1 MDSDTFSSIVWG
13 IALIGI
19 LISFFFAHWRRRHR
33 TKRLLIK
40 ELLKQYF
47 QDGIPANEPGQRIRE
62 IGGYYFVRS
71 MELYSLVIAAFQVA
85 VDEKLAH
92 EANLEQAK
100 RRLLIRLAALKK
112 ELGLTDLYQIEGW
125 RQGHD

>member
-33 TKRLLIK
+33 TKRLLIE

-47 QDGIPANEPGQRIRE
+47 QNDIPANEPGQRIRE

-71 MELYSLVIAAFQVA
+71 MELYSLVIAAFQGA

-125 RQGHD
+125 WQGRD

>member
-19 LISFFFAHWRRRHR
+19 LISFFFAHWRRRRR

-47 QDGIPANEPGQRIRE
+47 QNGIPANEPGQRIRE
-62 IGGYYFVRS
+62 IGGYYFRS

-100 RRLLIRLAALKK
+100 TRLLIRLAALKK
-112 ELGLTDLYQIEGW
+112 ELGLTDLYQIEG
-125 RQGHD
+125 

>member
-1 MDSDTFSSIVWG
+1 
-13 IALIGI
+13 
-19 LISFFFAHWRRRHR
+19 
-33 TKRLLIK
+33 LLIK

>member
-1 MDSDTFSSIVWG
+1 MDSDTFSSMVWG

-19 LISFFFAHWRRRHR
+19 LISFFFTHWHRRRR

-47 QDGIPANEPGQRIRE
+47 QNDIPANEPGQRIRE
-62 IGGYYFVRS
+62 IGGYFVRS
-71 MELYSLVIAAFQVA
+71 MELYSLVIVAFQGA

-100 RRLLIRLAALKK
+100 RRLLIRLAALKI

-125 RQGHD
+125 RQGRG

>member
-1 MDSDTFSSIVWG
+1 MPGARPW
-13 IALIGI
+13 
-19 LISFFFAHWRRRHR
+19 SFCAIRSGWR
-33 TKRLLIK
+33 LPSPA
-40 ELLKQYF
+40 F
-47 QDGIPANEPGQRIRE
+47 QNDIPANEPGQRIRE

-71 MELYSLVIAAFQVA
+71 MELYSLVITAFQGA

-92 EANLEQAK
+92 EENLEQAK

-125 RQGHD
+125 RQGRD